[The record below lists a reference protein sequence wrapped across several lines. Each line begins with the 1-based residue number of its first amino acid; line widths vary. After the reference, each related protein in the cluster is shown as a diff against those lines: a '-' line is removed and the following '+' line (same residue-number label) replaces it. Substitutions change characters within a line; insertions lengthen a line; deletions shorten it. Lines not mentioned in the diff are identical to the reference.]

1 MRRRDFVQKLA
12 ALGLGCSLGAPA
24 LTKGANSPTHDLEGI
39 ELVVPFGAN
48 GITSQVARYFQ
59 VALSNMTGL
68 PVQVAHQHGYTGM
81 KAVEYAERHSR
92 PQRPSLLIAGAVVST
107 AGVVAS
113 PMHNVRAVDQFR
125 YVASLYRDDPVLIAR
140 QETVA
145 TLDDLKRVPLASR
158 KCGISGVGAAGHLFS
173 EMISRLAQPLG
184 TYMVT
189 QGDANAIERV
199 LSGELTTAMVDKGS
213 CHRYLDRGLSFLV
226 NIGDGP
232 VMNHRNQ
239 AVVTLAE
246 LLGNRLKGSFFY
258 YSWDAVLAP
267 TNVPTPLIES
277 LALDFQ
283 KIMAMPE
290 YRAFRGERGL
300 AALNLSERDFSRF
313 VAQQRKVWEQAVEFF
328 NINAEEAFSG

>member
-1 MRRRDFVQKLA
+1 MWRRDFFQKMA
-12 ALGLGCSLGAPA
+12 ALGLGCSIGAPG
-24 LTKGANSPTHDLEGI
+24 LSRGASSPIHDLEGI
-39 ELVVPFGAN
+39 ELVVPFDPN

-59 VALSNMTGL
+59 AALSTRTGL
-68 PVQVAHQHGYTGM
+68 PVQVAHQHGNAGM

-92 PQRPSLLIAGAVVST
+92 PQRPSLLIAGAVVCT

-113 PMHNVRAVDQFR
+113 PMHRVRAVDQFR

-140 QETVA
+140 QETVQS
-145 TLDDLKRVPLASR
+145 LDDLKRVPLASR

-173 EMISRLAQPLG
+173 EIISRLAQPLG

-189 QGDANAIERV
+189 EGDANAIERV

-226 NIGDGP
+226 NIGGGP

-239 AVVTLAE
+239 LVVTLAE
-246 LLGNRLKGSFFY
+246 LLGQRLKGSFFY

-267 TNVPTPLIES
+267 PSVPLPLIES
-277 LALDFQ
+277 MALDFQ

-290 YRAFRGERGL
+290 YLAFRGGRGL
-300 AALNLSERDFSRF
+300 TELNLSEREFSGF

-328 NINAEEAFSG
+328 NINSEEAFNS